1 MLNNMEFDYKPF
13 LKQAYIDPIRTVTVI
28 DDEYPTLDALVTK
41 GRDDFNSDDINRL
54 SEIIAVSRD
63 IKYNWLLDVY
73 DGEEDK
79 LSIDNVSSRLHH
91 SDLLILDYHLDGE
104 DEGFCQ
110 KSINIIKN
118 LSNNRH
124 FNIVAVHTK
133 GYTGEK
139 GSVNDVF
146 TDIIV
151 SLQAKPALASLH
163 PKPLKLVND
172 ALDLWEIEEPNI
184 REKLIHS
191 IPKIDL
197 LLLLKNHETELK
209 NGSLT
214 HEFFDEFSSI
224 YDEKPEEINL
234 CKKLLIKWVCI
245 EILKE
250 YDNKFS
256 LETARYF
263 DWGKNG
269 ETTWVKTEDL
279 FLTVIGKKQTP
290 VSEIPNKLLEA
301 MESWR
306 PHPHKLILSKL
317 RNEIESKG
325 VSASSNILN
334 KKYLQAAWLKEL
346 LKAENNSEIQTA
358 AWNTISKLW
367 EELATEIK
375 YELGTF
381 TANLVNKI
389 KILETDQQSALNYFV
404 DTKVMESE
412 VEQIL
417 HANCFSCSRTITTH
431 HIITGHIL
439 EINHNYWLCL
449 TPICDL
455 VPGQKNISHS
465 DKAQDINPLDQLM
478 PITLVQMF
486 DAKDALKST
495 RDSMIRSLKI
505 APENVPC
512 FSDNDLMIQVI
523 EHSTSNNMIFIKPNK
538 NVDEIK
544 ILSFTVGI
552 DGKANPKAKDFYV
565 EKQGIFNIDDGKLKL
580 YSAQPCEKG
589 LELKITPLEGTVVA
603 ELRYEYA
610 LNLLGRL
617 GVSKSRVGL
626 DFIN

>member
-1 MLNNMEFDYKPF
+1 MLDNMGFDYKPF

-41 GRDDFNSDDINRL
+41 GKEEFDDDYIKRL

-79 LSIDNVSSRLHH
+79 LSVDNVSSRLHH

-104 DEGFCQ
+104 DDGFCQ

-139 GSVNDVF
+139 GTVNDVF
-146 TDIIV
+146 TDIVV
-151 SLQAKPALASLH
+151 SLQAKPKLAYLH
-163 PKPLKLVND
+163 QRPLKIVND
-172 ALDLWEIEEPNI
+172 ALDKWQIEQPEIRTN
-184 REKLIHS
+184 LINS
-191 IPKIDL
+191 IPKLDL
-197 LLLLKNHETELK
+197 LFLLKNHEIELT
-209 NGSLT
+209 NGLLE
-214 HEFFDEFSSI
+214 HEFFDEFSYI
-224 YDEKPEEINL
+224 YDEKPEDIAL
-234 CKKLLIKWVCI
+234 CKKLLIRWACI
-245 EILKE
+245 EILNE
-250 YDNKFS
+250 YDDKFA
-256 LETARYF
+256 LETAKHF
-263 DWGKNG
+263 DWGKN
-269 ETTWVKTEDL
+269 ETITWVKTEDL

-290 VSEIPNKLLEA
+290 VSDIPDKLLEA
-301 MESWR
+301 MEMWR

-334 KKYLQAAWLKEL
+334 KKYLQAAWLKDL
-346 LKAENNSEIQTA
+346 LKAENNNEIQTA
-358 AWNTISKLW
+358 AWSTVSKLW

-375 YELGTF
+375 SDLGTF
-381 TANLVNKI
+381 TVNLVNQI

-404 DTKVMESE
+404 DTKVMENE
-412 VEQIL
+412 VEQVL

-439 EINHNYWLCL
+439 EINSSYWLCL

-455 VPGQKNISHS
+455 VPGQKNYSHNP
-465 DKAQDINPLDQLM
+465 KTQDIDPFDKLM
-478 PITLVQMF
+478 PVTLVQMY
-486 DAKDALKST
+486 DAKEALKNT
-495 RDSMIRSLKI
+495 RENMLRGLKI
-505 APENVPC
+505 APENIPC
-512 FSDNDLMIQVI
+512 FTDEDLMVQLL

-538 NVDEIK
+538 NSDEIK

-565 EKQGIFNIDDGKLKL
+565 EKQGVFNIQDGKLNL
-580 YSAQPCEKG
+580 HSAQPCDQG
-589 LELKITPLEGTVVA
+589 LELKITPVEGTVIA

-610 LNLLGRL
+610 LNLLGKL

>member
-1 MLNNMEFDYKPF
+1 MLDNIKFDYKPF

-41 GRDDFNSDDINRL
+41 GREEFNSDDINRL

-79 LSIDNVSSRLHH
+79 LSVDNVSSRLHH

-104 DEGFCQ
+104 DDGFCQ

-139 GSVNDVF
+139 GTVNDVF

-151 SLQAKPALASLH
+151 SLQAKPKLASLH
-163 PKPLKLVND
+163 QKPLKLVNN
-172 ALDLWEIEEPNI
+172 ALDQWEIEQPEI
-184 REKLIHS
+184 RVNLINS
-191 IPKIDL
+191 IPKLDL
-197 LLLLKNHETELK
+197 LFLLKKYEIELT
-209 NGSLT
+209 NGLLE
-214 HEFFDEFSSI
+214 HDFFDEFSSI
-224 YDEKPEEINL
+224 YDEKPEDIAL
-234 CKKLLIKWVCI
+234 CKKLLIRWTCI

-250 YDNKFS
+250 YDDKFAS
-256 LETARYF
+256 ETAKHF
-263 DWGKNG
+263 DWGKN
-269 ETTWVKTEDL
+269 ETITWVKTEDL

-290 VSEIPNKLLEA
+290 VSEIPDKLLEA
-301 MESWR
+301 MEDWR

-334 KKYLQAAWLKEL
+334 KKYLQAAWLKDL

-358 AWNTISKLW
+358 AWGTVSKLW

-375 YELGTF
+375 YDLGTF
-381 TANLVNKI
+381 TANLVNQI
-389 KILETDQQSALNYFV
+389 KTLETDKQSALNYFV
-404 DTKVMESE
+404 DTKVMENE
-412 VEQIL
+412 VEQVL

-439 EINHNYWLCL
+439 EINRSYWLCL

-455 VPGQKNISHS
+455 VPGQKNISHNP
-465 DKAQDINPLDQLM
+465 KIQDVDPFDQLI
-478 PITLVQMF
+478 PVTLVQMY
-486 DAKDALKST
+486 DAKEALKST
-495 RDSMIRSLKI
+495 RDSMIKSLKI
-505 APENVPC
+505 TSENIPS
-512 FSDNDLMIQVI
+512 FSDEDLMVQLL

-538 NVDEIK
+538 DSDEIR

-565 EKQGIFNIDDGKLKL
+565 EKQGVFNIEDRKLKL
-580 YSAQPCEKG
+580 YSAQPCDKG

-610 LNLLGRL
+610 LNLLGKL